1 MLKDFV
7 PARTNALTG
16 ITIKSPVLERNKVPV
31 YHPKVTKE
39 TVYDA
44 NYSGPTITEDKTYH
58 YNKVIGNKFS
68 FYTGEFTGSYVNIND
83 VFENSDPNPYLHPTN
98 SIDVNQFNHT
108 NFNVTLN
115 NISSSVISNSRKKL
129 EKIYITSN
137 NNVFLSGS
145 ANEYTSDAELQESNL
160 SSKGFQ
166 NSRYD
171 GTKISSLKF
180 NTYSPLSNTYLGDN
194 SYGKTAV
201 IDHNTRKLGLFT
213 QITENIF
220 LPSTKKNNVVLRYL
234 VDESGSLTELNKNNK
249 HWNELQNTFK
259 SGENL
264 TITLFNNQ
272 KSGDQKSTDGTKLIF
287 NSGYNYTPMLYFS
300 GSEPNIYFEY
310 TGENVGKLFQ
320 AKNTI
325 SISPGPAGYI
335 YGGFGGV
342 NGYPLSPS
350 GSDTNKKVIYNIFDI
365 IESNDGTLFT
375 AGSSTNNTYPSY
387 SVASNGSYTFSNQFD
402 IYIDL
407 KGSQRSGSF
416 KYEVISGSLD
426 GSGHPTGTTIGSPV
440 IKTLTSAYAGDVIF
454 RGSNFTRQGTVTI
467 NYTSDIDLDNI
478 YLPLTIFDGPSN
490 KVVTITTAN
499 HTGQFPLTGDD
510 SETYYLTLIN
520 WTTTY
525 PDNYTQT
532 NEYLVLSKGSQGVI
546 LDDDYILSAKSVTDF
561 SSNQTGTLSFN
572 FTTPEITLSK
582 DDKIYFKLTKET
594 LPTDAT
600 ASFSTAGKLRNNLV
614 VNTFGDFVTAVGSAS
629 NRLISSSINNDTIV
643 LNSSLTGLENYQFVA
658 EQGTG
663 DNKVLYNKY
672 GSVNEIYSP
681 SIGDVVVIYWQ
692 GQNVE
697 LIIKNLGYNGSKRS
711 ITFTTNLPSSLI
723 TQLNLNAAGNL
734 LEGGVDTFLLLK
746 KKPDET
752 NVLLKFNKKD
762 GTTSLGFIIPNNL
775 HPDVLNNIDVITKEV
790 KQKLIDF
797 GTTDLGGTF

>member
-1 MLKDFV
+1 
-7 PARTNALTG
+7 
-16 ITIKSPVLERNKVPV
+16 
-31 YHPKVTKE
+31 
-39 TVYDA
+39 
-44 NYSGPTITEDKTYH
+44 
-58 YNKVIGNKFS
+58 
-68 FYTGEFTGSYVNIND
+68 
-83 VFENSDPNPYLHPTN
+83 
-98 SIDVNQFNHT
+98 
-108 NFNVTLN
+108 
-115 NISSSVISNSRKKL
+115 
-129 EKIYITSN
+129 
-137 NNVFLSGS
+137 
-145 ANEYTSDAELQESNL
+145 
-160 SSKGFQ
+160 
-166 NSRYD
+166 
-171 GTKISSLKF
+171 
-180 NTYSPLSNTYLGDN
+180 
-194 SYGKTAV
+194 
-201 IDHNTRKLGLFT
+201 
-213 QITENIF
+213 
-220 LPSTKKNNVVLRYL
+220 
-234 VDESGSLTELNKNNK
+234 
-249 HWNELQNTFK
+249 
-259 SGENL
+259 
-264 TITLFNNQ
+264 
-272 KSGDQKSTDGTKLIF
+272 
-287 NSGYNYTPMLYFS
+287 MLYFS
-300 GSEPNIYFEY
+300 GSEPNVYFEY

-325 SISPGPAGYI
+325 NVSPGPVGYI
-335 YGGFGGV
+335 YGGVGGN

-350 GSDTNKKVIYNIFDI
+350 GSDVNKKVIYNVFDI
-365 IESNDGTLFT
+365 VESNDGNSFT
-375 AGSSTNNTYPSY
+375 AGNTATTIYPVYTVPS
-387 SVASNGSYTFSNQFD
+387 AGSYTFSNQFD

-426 GSGHPTGTTIGSPV
+426 GSGHPTGITIGSPV

-499 HTGQFPLTGDD
+499 HTGQFALTGDD

-629 NRLISSSINNDTIV
+629 NRLISSSINNDTII

-663 DNKVLYNKY
+663 DNKILYNNY
-672 GSVNEIYSP
+672 GSVNEIFIPSP
-681 SIGDVVVIYWQ
+681 GDVVVMYWDNRS
-692 GQNVE
+692 QNIE
-697 LIIKNLGYNGSKRS
+697 LTIKSIGYKDSKRS

>member
-1 MLKDFV
+1 LYDI
-7 PARTNALTG
+7 NC
-16 ITIKSPVLERNKVPV
+16 IYHKV
-31 YHPKVTKE
+31 
-39 TVYDA
+39 D
-44 NYSGPTITEDKTYH
+44 
-58 YNKVIGNKFS
+58 
-68 FYTGEFTGSYVNIND
+68 
-83 VFENSDPNPYLHPTN
+83 FENIVDL
-98 SIDVNQFNHT
+98 
-108 NFNVTLN
+108 
-115 NISSSVISNSRKKL
+115 KK
-129 EKIYITSN
+129 KI
-137 NNVFLSGS
+137 
-145 ANEYTSDAELQESNL
+145 E
-160 SSKGFQ
+160 
-166 NSRYD
+166 
-171 GTKISSLKF
+171 
-180 NTYSPLSNTYLGDN
+180 
-194 SYGKTAV
+194 
-201 IDHNTRKLGLFT
+201 
-213 QITENIF
+213 
-220 LPSTKKNNVVLRYL
+220 
-234 VDESGSLTELNKNNK
+234 
-249 HWNELQNTFK
+249 
-259 SGENL
+259 
-264 TITLFNNQ
+264 
-272 KSGDQKSTDGTKLIF
+272 
-287 NSGYNYTPMLYFS
+287 
-300 GSEPNIYFEY
+300 
-310 TGENVGKLFQ
+310 
-320 AKNTI
+320 
-325 SISPGPAGYI
+325 
-335 YGGFGGV
+335 
-342 NGYPLSPS
+342 
-350 GSDTNKKVIYNIFDI
+350 DI

-426 GSGHPTGTTIGSPV
+426 GSGHPTGTTIGSPI

-499 HTGQFPLTGDD
+499 HTGQFALTGDD

-629 NRLISSSINNDTIV
+629 NRLISSSINNDTII

-663 DNKVLYNKY
+663 DNNVLYNKY

-681 SIGDVVVIYWQ
+681 SIGDVIVIYWQ

-723 TQLNLNAAGNL
+723 TQLNLNAAG
-734 LEGGVDTFLLLK
+734 GGVDTFLLLK